1 MKVLFLISDANA
13 HGGTEILA
21 YNLLHELNAK
31 GCECWLMSRWG
42 YEGKDS
48 RVVAMPKGWQRV
60 YNFVEKFPIN
70 KLCGSCFSDW
80 ILRRQIKKTAKRL
93 GCDWI
98 VSHTYDLIA
107 ALPTSGIKTAQVFN
121 WSIKGY
127 EEGLRRSIKGK
138 LKSKLKLKDWMRAWM
153 SRVAFETLSRRWHL
167 ALARMDKLVMLSSAA
182 VREMRECCPSVD
194 YRRLVVIP
202 DPIMA
207 RAPAKKL
214 SSLKNKHVAF
224 VGRLSQ
230 EKGVMRLLRIWAKV
244 QKALPGYTLD
254 IWGDGHLRQAMLAE
268 VEKVDGGGEGR
279 LNVVFRGFEKDL
291 EKIYTGSDLLLM
303 TSDTEG
309 FGMVLIEAMYYG
321 VPCISF
327 DCPVSPKEIIGAAG
341 LTVPCFDE
349 DAYAAEVVKLLKDE
363 MRLAAC
369 QRAAVERAKD
379 LYIDSV
385 TALWKREFFVGGG
398 V

>member
-1 MKVLFLISDANA
+1 MHGVNSMGVLFLVSNANL

-31 GCECWLMSRWG
+31 GCACWLMSRWG
-42 YEGKDS
+42 YRGADS
-48 RVVAMPKGWQRV
+48 RVVAMPRGWQLV
-60 YNFVEKFPIN
+60 YNFVAKFPLN
-70 KLCGSCFSDW
+70 KMLGSCFSDW
-80 ILRRQIKKTAKRL
+80 ILRRQIRNVAKRL
-93 GCDWI
+93 GCNWV
-98 VSHTYDLIA
+98 VSHTYDLIG
-107 ALPTSGIKTAQVFN
+107 ALPKEDFKTVQVFN

-127 EEGLRRSIKGK
+127 EEGLMRNI
-138 LKSKLKLKDWMRAWM
+138 KSKANSLRGWM
-153 SRVAFETLSRRWHL
+153 SRIAFWIISKRWHI

-182 VREMRECCPSVD
+182 VQEMREYCPSVD

-207 RAPAKKL
+207 REPAKKV

-254 IWGDGHLRQAMLAE
+254 IWGDGHMREAMQAWLHE
-268 VEKVDGGGEGR
+268 VKGSGEGEELR
-279 LNVVFRGFEKDL
+279 VEFKGFERDL
-291 EKIYTGSDLLLM
+291 EKIYLGSDLLLM

-349 DAYAAEVVKLLKDE
+349 DAYAADVVKLLKDE
-363 MRLAAC
+363 LRLAAC

-379 LYIDSV
+379 FYIDSV